1 MSGAAGAMG
10 IVSGGGVGNP
20 GSVSDAG
27 TTSNPGA
34 GGAPSSAG
42 AAGAPTV
49 DPIVPATRGATL
61 PFFEYEAEAAKTTG
75 TVLPESRAFGEVASE
90 ASGRSGIRLDSVGQ
104 NVSFTL
110 QHPANS
116 IVVRYSIP
124 DGQTDVTLGLYVNGA
139 RKSSLHLTSRYSWTY
154 GDADAQNAASESA
167 SNGTAHHFYD
177 ETHALL
183 DNLPAGTTVMLQ
195 KDAQDAS
202 ASYVIDLADFEQVP
216 APLAQPAGSLSITD
230 FGATPDDG
238 NDDGPAIQKAI
249 NAAQVQG
256 KPLWIPKGTFS
267 GSPKPA
273 QAPWPKLKAAGV
285 TIRGAGMW
293 YSVIQGF
300 GAQFV
305 VSGNNN
311 QFYDFALFGDVT
323 YRDDTQG
330 WQGFDGPA
338 GTGSRLENIWIEHQ
352 TVGYWVGK
360 GGFIGQVT
368 QALTDGLVIHG
379 ARIRDTYADGVN
391 FADATKN
398 SVVEQSSF
406 RNTGD
411 DSLATWS
418 FSADGPLPASNN
430 VFRFNTVQTVWRAN
444 CIAVYGGQDNRI
456 EDNTCADTSNYPGLM
471 ISTTFSAIPFT
482 GMTTAQRN
490 TLTRAGG
497 MHYNNQEFGALR
509 FMADTQPISNVT
521 VKDLTILSPTFS
533 GIQFGGSQNVS
544 GVTIDN
550 VTVSNYGKSGIRINS
565 ESHGSAM
572 ANNVTVSGPLNQGM
586 QNDAP
591 SAFQLQR
598 GSGNAGW

>member
-1 MSGAAGAMG
+1 MGILSGA
-10 IVSGGGVGNP
+10 GVGNS
-20 GSVSDAG
+20 GSVSEGG
-27 TTSNPGA
+27 TTSNPNA
-34 GGAPSSAG
+34 GGAPNGAG
-42 AAGAPTV
+42 ASGAPTV
-49 DPIVPATRGATL
+49 DPIAPATRGATL
-61 PFFEYEAEAAKTTG
+61 PFFEYEAEAAITNG
-75 TVLPESRAFGEVASE
+75 TVLPQSRAFGQVASE
-90 ASGRSGIRLDSVGQ
+90 ASGRSGVRLDSAGQ

-124 DGQTDVTLGLYVNGA
+124 DGQADATLGLYVNGA
-139 RKSSLHLTSRYSWTY
+139 RTRSLHLTSRYSWTY
-154 GDADAQNAASESA
+154 GDADAQNVASESA

-183 DNLPAGTTVMLQ
+183 DNLPAGTVVALQ

-202 ASYVIDLADFEQVP
+202 ANYVIDLADFEQVP

-238 NDDGPAIQKAI
+238 SDDGPALQKAI
-249 NAAQVQG
+249 NAAQMQG
-256 KPLWIPKGTFS
+256 KTLWIPKGTFS

-273 QAPWPKLKAAGV
+273 QAPWPKLQTAGV

-300 GAQFV
+300 GAQFA
-305 VSGNNN
+305 VSGSHN

-323 YRDDTQG
+323 YRDDSQG

-338 GTGSRLENIWIEHQ
+338 GTGSRLENVWIEHQ
-352 TVGYWVGK
+352 TVGWWVGK

-411 DSLATWS
+411 DSIATWS

-430 VFRFNTVQTVWRAN
+430 VFRFNTIQTVWRAN

-471 ISTTFSAIPFT
+471 ISTTFSAMPFT

-509 FMADTQPISNVT
+509 FMADTQSISNVT
-521 VKDLTILSPTFS
+521 VKDLIIDNPTFS
-533 GIQFGGSQNVS
+533 GIQFGGSHNVS

-572 ANNVTVSGPLNQGM
+572 ASNVTVSGSLNQGM

-598 GSGNAGW
+598 GNGNTGW